1 MTYTVRNAYSPPVR
15 VSITF
20 PEHGR
25 TKQAG
30 KDACDINQIMHRY
43 IRQGVIEHVNQ
54 YQPQYLDTTGYDF
67 QAAQEL
73 VANAQSMFA
82 DLPSQVRA
90 AFKNDPAEFMDFVQ
104 KGETT
109 VEALLKAA
117 APEPMPAKN
126 DASTDNSVQA
136 SNKKQSGEAAGDN
149 SSPAP

>member
-30 KDACDINQIMHRY
+30 KDACDINKIMHRY

-54 YQPQYLDTTGYDF
+54 YEPQYLDTTGYDF
-67 QAAQEL
+67 QAAQQL
-73 VANAQSMFA
+73 VANAESMFA

-90 AFKNDPAEFMDFVQ
+90 AFKNDPAEFMNFVQ

-109 VEALLKAA
+109 VDAILQAA
-117 APEPMPAKN
+117 VPEPMPAQN
-126 DASTDNSVQA
+126 DATSVITKQA
-136 SNKKQSGEAAGDN
+136 SNKKQPGEAASDD
-149 SSPAP
+149 